1 MAQVSDNGATGV
13 IALLV
18 LGLGLVIAATTKVR
32 RY

>member
-1 MAQVSDNGATGV
+1 LAQVSGNRATGV

-18 LGLGLVIAATTKVR
+18 VGLGLVIAATTKVR